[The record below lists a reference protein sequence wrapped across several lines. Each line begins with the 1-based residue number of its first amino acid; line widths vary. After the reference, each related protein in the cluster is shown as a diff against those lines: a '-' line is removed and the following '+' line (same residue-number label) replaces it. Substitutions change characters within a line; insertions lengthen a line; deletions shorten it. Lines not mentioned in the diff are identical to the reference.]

1 MCSHDR
7 TSRVC
12 HGCLL
17 LGLGLLLEGIDLLL
31 LGEACLGDRL
41 RELRQDG
48 IGFSLLRLVFQR
60 PGLFVGLLGEIEA
73 SEALVG
79 ETLPC
84 VALGPLRLQL
94 GALLGVSAVQA
105 EKMAAKLIS
114 DGRLLGHIDQVD
126 QYMYF
131 ASETEPMDA
140 WEKQVVDV
148 SLKLNSVVERIV

>member
-1 MCSHDR
+1 MYK
-7 TSRVC
+7 
-12 HGCLL
+12 
-17 LGLGLLLEGIDLLL
+17 
-31 LGEACLGDRL
+31 
-41 RELRQDG
+41 RQVYEN
-48 IGFSLLRLVFQR
+48 IGF
-60 PGLFVGLLGEIEA
+60 A
-73 SEALVG
+73 
-79 ETLPC
+79 
-84 VALGPLRLQL
+84 QL